1 MNNVPQFKIADFV
14 VKTFLIYCLILI
26 QKISNVLNATLC
38 SVVVDAVNKFN
49 WKHNSF
55 SFDQNT
61 FFLIERQKLHS

>member
-1 MNNVPQFKIADFV
+1 
-14 VKTFLIYCLILI
+14 LI
-26 QKISNVLNATLC
+26 QKASNVLNATLC